1 MSTDEMLARIASL
14 LQMRG
19 QWHARAEGAFDF
31 HTGATPQEAMQRAL
45 GIAAPGGDVPT
56 VDLFA

>member
-1 MSTDEMLARIASL
+1 MTTDEMLARMASL

-45 GIAAPGGDVPT
+45 GIAVPA
-56 VDLFA
+56 VDEPAADLFA